1 MLNFYFILCY
11 FKTTPL
17 RKDCLYGHIQ
27 NLKVSPNDLQ
37 RLFCFSDLSS
47 QLDDTEH
54 PEHKIYRK
62 SAMRFSILQRIR
74 HIIFEEQRRNQ
85 KYPLHKQGSKSMG
98 EKIANP
104 DYVDP
109 KHLFIGSR
117 NCSQIDLSDSKKLDS
132 DMMGDPEPLDLTINE
147 TEVLSEIEKRLK
159 ESSDKNEPDTGQTTS
174 DFHHNSSRT
183 SSTTTQSEISPN
195 SSQNSSD
202 SYYESILES
211 SLTEEYI
218 KDSSGRLV
226 AKQDSFS
233 SNESTKTI
241 LFEKYKNLQ
250 EKKSPLKRPVVKRPN
265 KAPPPIPAKP
275 TRLTA
280 NVNSKTVHNK
290 TVMSSSSSDG
300 NLRSVSNGSSSG
312 STTSWVKTMVG
323 RFE

>member
-1 MLNFYFILCY
+1 
-11 FKTTPL
+11 
-17 RKDCLYGHIQ
+17 
-27 NLKVSPNDLQ
+27 
-37 RLFCFSDLSS
+37 
-47 QLDDTEH
+47 
-54 PEHKIYRK
+54 
-62 SAMRFSILQRIR
+62 
-74 HIIFEEQRRNQ
+74 
-85 KYPLHKQGSKSMG
+85 MG

-109 KHLFIGSR
+109 KQLFLGSR
-117 NCSQIDLSDSKKLDS
+117 NCSQIDLSESKKSDS

-147 TEVLSEIEKRLK
+147 SEVLSEIEKRLK
-159 ESSDKNEPDTGQTTS
+159 ESSDKNEPDTGQTPSDLNHDSSHTS
-174 DFHHNSSRT
+174 R
-183 SSTTTQSEISPN
+183 STTTKSENSPN

-211 SLTEEYI
+211 SLTEEYV

-250 EKKSPLKRPVVKRPN
+250 EKKSPVKRPAVRRPT

-280 NVNSKTVHNK
+280 SVISKTVGCK
-290 TVMSSSSSDG
+290 TVITTSSSDG
-300 NLRSVSNGSSSG
+300 NLRNVDDGSSIAS
-312 STTSWVKTMVG
+312 STSWVKTMVG